1 CSAEETQDTTR
12 AILGDIL
19 EQTKA
24 AEKKKTETDGGISK
38 EETVVHV
45 RVHKRIAT
53 TPIGLPISKAKSVPE
68 LLIIVADVMR
78 CHHAIY
84 EECRILHR
92 DVSINNIMFCRTP
105 GGGVAGLLID
115 FDHAMDEEHENDKP
129 HDMRT
134 GTMPYMSINN
144 LENSSTKCTV
154 LDDWESLIYILCWIG
169 TYGYN
174 SGTRCKYMPSKPL
187 RIRQWDTGNMMINA
201 DSKRISLHST
211 DTFSQITSEFN
222 KELPGCELLIYTVD
236 QLRTAL
242 VNPKDLD
249 EVHGTIIQEDTSDS
263 DDSSFELPMNSHAS
277 ENTSSAC
284 ASPTT
289 RVSARRLAALSI
301 HKDSEDSPPIPLTM
315 PERHP
320 VNSNISAD
328 PKSNDPIAM
337 RVPHASAI
345 SQELLK

>member
-1 CSAEETQDTTR
+1 MDIATSEGRREFIRLLAYWSFAEDHRLGYDPTMRRLEELSCWEIEVPTCSDDSHSNKCKSPPKLYYSNLITIAAERMFGRHSRGFLATPVKPTENEQIELGEYSVFIKDAWPEAHEDSSKDACDEIRHLAKIKRILGEKREELKDMYPTIEAGGRVHIKHEGSAEETQDTTR

-144 LENSSTKCTV
+144 LENSSTK
-154 LDDWESLIYILCWIG
+154 
-169 TYGYN
+169 
-174 SGTRCKYMPSKPL
+174 
-187 RIRQWDTGNMMINA
+187 
-201 DSKRISLHST
+201 
-211 DTFSQITSEFN
+211 
-222 KELPGCELLIYTVD
+222 
-236 QLRTAL
+236 RT
-242 VNPKDLD
+242 
-249 EVHGTIIQEDTSDS
+249 
-263 DDSSFELPMNSHAS
+263 
-277 ENTSSAC
+277 
-284 ASPTT
+284 
-289 RVSARRLAALSI
+289 
-301 HKDSEDSPPIPLTM
+301 
-315 PERHP
+315 
-320 VNSNISAD
+320 
-328 PKSNDPIAM
+328 
-337 RVPHASAI
+337 
-345 SQELLK
+345 